1 MPTARVMVELPGR
14 PDCAVRIGTS
24 LLGRVG
30 SDLAKQHPDI
40 SRAVLLSDQQAG
52 ALFRPAIKTS
62 LAQAGFR
69 VLDITVPDGRAAR
82 TAACAQEL
90 WTAFAQSDIGTDTVL
105 VALGGLDACVAG
117 LYTAAGY
124 RGGMCAALVP
134 ATPEAMATV
143 STLPTAAV
151 DLPDASA
158 TATAT
163 PMVSCAWLSLDLL
176 VSAGAVERE
185 AGAAE
190 IVRAAMLGLND
201 ELFRLEDL
209 VPGIQRMEGENLGSA
224 FALAN
229 VARADAL
236 ALASP
241 LPPPDAAA
249 RGFSYGSSLRRA
261 VASCGRDTA
270 ASRGHLL
277 ADGMRF
283 EARLGVACGVTP
295 LELMQEQDAL
305 LANLG
310 FPPVSGLP
318 CPEDLAA
325 ALSDLPGQPDDAVR
339 LALPADA
346 GAFAVTD
353 IDAGL
358 VLEHLQARAA
368 SI

>member
-1 MPTARVMVELPGR
+1 MPTARVMIELPGR
-14 PDCAVRIGTS
+14 PDCTVRIGEA
-24 LLGRVG
+24 LLARAGR
-30 SDLAKQHPDI
+30 DLASRHPDI
-40 SRAVLLSDQQAG
+40 SRAVLLSDQQSG
-52 ALFRPAIKTS
+52 ALFRPAVKTS

-90 WTAFAQSDIGTDTVL
+90 WTAFAQSAVSAETVL
-105 VALGGLDACVAG
+105 VAVGGIDACIAG

-124 RGGMCAALVP
+124 RGGMCCALVP
-134 ATPEAMATV
+134 TTPEAMATV
-143 STLPTAAV
+143 ATLPAAAV
-151 DLPDASA
+151 DLPDAPS
-158 TATAT
+158 TATAA
-163 PMVSCAWLSLDLL
+163 PLPSSIWLSLDTLAS
-176 VSAGAVERE
+176 VGATDRQ

-209 VPGIQRMEGENLGSA
+209 VPGIRRMEGENLGSA

-229 VARADAL
+229 IARADAL

-241 LPPPDAAA
+241 VPPSDALA
-249 RGFSYGSSLRRA
+249 RGFAYGSSLRRA
-261 VASCGRDTA
+261 VAACGADTA
-270 ASRGHLL
+270 DARGRLL

-305 LANLG
+305 LQSLELQ
-310 FPPVSGLP
+310 PVGGLP
-318 CPEDLAA
+318 GPEDLAA
-325 ALSDLPGQPDDAVR
+325 ALSDLPGQPEGAVR

-346 GAFAVTD
+346 GAFVATD
-353 IDAGL
+353 VAPGL
-358 VLEHLQARAA
+358 ALEHLQARAA